1 MLHEYRYV
9 RLKYKV
15 LEMCV
20 RLTRYTDYS
29 LRVLIHLALNDDRIC
44 SIGEIS
50 RTYNVS
56 HNHMMKVVNAL
67 AHADF
72 IQTVRGRGG
81 GMRLAR
87 PADKIG
93 VGEVIRHTEEGFQLA
108 DCSGCAL
115 SPACGL
121 TGVLAKGM
129 QAMMAVFDSF
139 TIADLLTDADA
150 MRRPINRQS
159 PIGVGT
165 T

>member
-1 MLHEYRYV
+1 
-9 RLKYKV
+9 
-15 LEMCV
+15 
-20 RLTRYTDYS
+20 
-29 LRVLIHLALNDDRIC
+29 
-44 SIGEIS
+44 
-50 RTYNVS
+50 
-56 HNHMMKVVNAL
+56 
-67 AHADF
+67 
-72 IQTVRGRGG
+72 
-81 GMRLAR
+81 MRLAR

-150 MRRPINRQS
+150 MRRLINRQS